1 MRPHNVELSN
11 PPMPPVPPENPTHA
25 SPDPMHLPAI
35 AAAAFEA
42 VPTLIVVVDRGGRI
56 LIFNHA
62 CQKATGFGL
71 DEVRGRSIWDILKR
85 LEDRESFQTVLA
97 GLLDGTAPS
106 NFEGVWLTKDGRTIA
121 IAWNTAVVRGPD
133 GLVSHVIG
141 AGTDVSARH
150 RMEHELQE
158 NEAFYT
164 SVLSTAPDGIITI
177 GDKGQIR
184 SFNRAAERIFGY
196 RADEIIGKNV
206 SLLMPSPYR
215 EDHDDHLDRY
225 HRTGEKRIIGIGRMV
240 QGLRR
245 DGSVFPLELAVGE
258 VEVDG
263 AKYFTG
269 FVRDISAQ
277 QQDRKRAHE
286 LQAELAQVSRV
297 AVAGEM
303 SAVLAHEV
311 SQPLAAVSNYLQ
323 AVRRMLEA
331 PKADKTRIAE
341 MLGKGIDQAQRA
353 GDIVRRLRDFTR
365 RGAPERSSEDLSSI
379 VEEAAGL
386 ALIGTDKLDLRV
398 QWRLAHDLPPVM
410 IDRVQIQ
417 QVVLNLMRNA
427 VDALKDAAR
436 REISVETRL
445 GRDGTVEIRVEDSG
459 GGIPADI
466 KGRLFSPFLTTKAEG
481 TGIGLRISLSI
492 VEAHGGRLWAED
504 NPAGGAVF
512 AFTLPIVPD
521 EATP

>member
-1 MRPHNVELSN
+1 MRPHNVELIV
-11 PPMPPVPPENPTHA
+11 PPMPHVPPENPTPA
-25 SPDPMHLPAI
+25 SPDPMHLPAV
-35 AAAAFEA
+35 AAATFEA
-42 VPTLIVVVDRGGRI
+42 VPTMIVVVDRDGRI
-56 LIFNHA
+56 LIFNPA

-71 DEVRGRSIWDILKR
+71 EEIRGRLICEVLKR
-85 LEDRESFQTVLA
+85 PEDRESFRAVLA
-97 GLLDGTAPS
+97 GLLNGTTPS
-106 NFEGVWLTKDGRTIA
+106 SFESVWLTKDGGTIT

-133 GLVSHVIG
+133 GQVSHVIG

-150 RMEHELQE
+150 WIEHELQE

-164 SVLSTAPDGIITI
+164 SVLSTAPDGIVTI
-177 GDKGQIR
+177 DGRGRIR

-196 RADEIIGKNV
+196 RADEVIGKNV
-206 SLLMPSPYR
+206 SLLMPTPYR
-215 EDHDDHLDRY
+215 EAHDGYLDRY
-225 HRTGEKRIIGIGRMV
+225 HRTGEKRIIGIGRLV

-245 DGSVFPLELAVGE
+245 DGSTFPLELAVGE

-286 LQAELAQVSRV
+286 LQAELAQMSRV

-365 RGAPERSSEDLSSI
+365 RGAPERSSEDLSAI

-398 QWRLAHDLPPVM
+398 QWLLARDLPPVM
-410 IDRVQIQ
+410 IDRIQIQ
-417 QVVLNLMRNA
+417 QVILNLMRNA
-427 VDALKDAAR
+427 LDALKDAAR
-436 REISVETRL
+436 REISVATRL
-445 GRDGTVEIRVEDSG
+445 GGDGTVEIRVADSG
-459 GGIPADI
+459 GGIPADV
-466 KGRLFSPFLTTKAEG
+466 KSRLFSPFLTTKAGG

-504 NPAGGAVF
+504 NPGGGAVF